1 MNNDKVYFNNI
12 NNSLN
17 KNNNNIDNNFNIN
30 LNNKEIINTNTY
42 VKTSNRNMN
51 NNTTEE
57 INDSQDNSDMNS
69 NNNNINNSENNNIIN
84 KKKSVNFIKSQDL
97 YLSFESQT
105 IILIK
110 IVDNCYFEGHLHLKN
125 NINKY
130 LVYKFKT
137 DFPSNISITPVFS
150 FILPNESIII
160 NIKAFVKNEIDLKI
174 NDIMITLITSSTN
187 KKIEDVNDAKIYLK
201 REEMYSP
208 DNQIYNFNLKFDNG
222 YNPKTF
228 FKIKNERIN
237 IMKKFENQTNI
248 NNLTNINEVEYNINK
263 VKNEINTYKDKIEK
277 LKPQLNFMNKDNIVS
292 NPDVIFDKET
302 FYKFNNELNN
312 TNENDKNYIS
322 ISFLLFSICISLFI
336 GKFIKILIK

>member
-1 MNNDKVYFNNI
+1 MNNDINYFQNI
-12 NNSLN
+12 KSSNNSN
-17 KNNNNIDNNFNIN
+17 NNNNIDNNFNSFF
-30 LNNKEIINTNTY
+30 NNKEIIDSNALT
-42 VKTSNRNMN
+42 KTSNRNIN
-51 NNTTEE
+51 NINIKE
-57 INDSQDNSDMNS
+57 INNSQDSIETNS
-69 NNNNINNSENNNIIN
+69 NNNIIINNTENKSNNNNNKIN
-84 KKKSVNFIKSQDL
+84 SQDL
-97 YLSFESQT
+97 YLSFESPT

-125 NINKY
+125 NVNKY

-150 FILPNESIII
+150 FIPPMESIII
-160 NIKAFVKNEIDLKI
+160 NIKAFVKNEIELKI
-174 NDIMITLITSSTN
+174 NDILITLITSITN

>member
-1 MNNDKVYFNNI
+1 MNNDINYFQNI
-12 NNSLN
+12 KSSNNSN
-17 KNNNNIDNNFNIN
+17 NNNNIDNNFNSFF
-30 LNNKEIINTNTY
+30 NNKEIIDSNALT
-42 VKTSNRNMN
+42 KTSNRNIN
-51 NNTTEE
+51 NINIKE
-57 INDSQDNSDMNS
+57 INNSQDSIETNS
-69 NNNNINNSENNNIIN
+69 NNNIIINNTENKSNNNNNKIN
-84 KKKSVNFIKSQDL
+84 SQDL
-97 YLSFESQT
+97 YLSFESPT

-125 NINKY
+125 NVNKY

-150 FILPNESIII
+150 FIPPMESIII
-160 NIKAFVKNEIDLKI
+160 NIKAFVKNEIELKI
-174 NDIMITLITSSTN
+174 NDILITLITSITN

-208 DNQIYNFNLKFDNG
+208 DNQIYNFNLIFDNG

-228 FKIKNERIN
+228 LKIKNERIN
-237 IMKKFENQTNI
+237 IIKKFESQINI
-248 NNLTNINEVEYNINK
+248 NNLTNINEVEYYINK
-263 VKNEINTYKDKIEK
+263 VKNEINVYKDKIEK
-277 LKPQLNFMNKDNIVS
+277 LKPELNFMNEDNIVS

-312 TNENDKNYIS
+312 NNENDKNYIS
-322 ISFLLFSICISLFI
+322 ISFLLFSMCISLFI

>member
-1 MNNDKVYFNNI
+1 MNNDIMYYKNI
-12 NNSLN
+12 KNT
-17 KNNNNIDNNFNIN
+17 NNNNIDNNINNN
-30 LNNKEIINTNTY
+30 LNNKEIINSTTFI
-42 VKTSNRNMN
+42 KTSNKNIN
-51 NNTTEE
+51 NNVSKE
-57 INDSQDNSDMNS
+57 INDSQDNSDSNS
-69 NNNNINNSENNNIIN
+69 NNDNINNSENNDIKNKNKNINYIN
-84 KKKSVNFIKSQDL
+84 SQDL

-150 FILPNESIII
+150 FILPMESIII
-160 NIKAFVKNEIDLKI
+160 NIKAFVKNEIELKI

-228 FKIKNERIN
+228 FKIKNERKN
-237 IMKKFENQTNI
+237 IMKKFENQINI
-248 NNLTNINEVEYNINK
+248 NNLTNINEVEYYINK
-263 VKNEINTYKDKIEK
+263 VKNELNTYKDKIEK

-292 NPDVIFDKET
+292 NPDVIFDKES
-302 FYKFNNELNN
+302 FHKFNNELNN
-312 TNENDKNYIS
+312 NNEIDKNYIS